1 MVKIFCVNSG
11 ETKSF
16 QSGTALHSISKEF
29 SLGLQYE
36 AVAARVNNEVEG
48 LNFKV
53 YNHKDVEFI
62 DITSDDG
69 MRMYVRSLTFV
80 MMKALN
86 DLFPGR
92 VVRFEN
98 PISKGY
104 YCRMDGGIDEAQVAQ
119 VRERMC
125 EIIAEDIP
133 FHRVD
138 CRTAEAIEV
147 FEKLGRVDRVRL
159 LKTYK
164 YLYTS
169 YYILGDYIDHYYE
182 GLLPSSGYIKLFEI
196 EKFAEGVLLR
206 VPDQDCPTTLE
217 DKVPQ
222 EKLQERFEER
232 LHWHQVMGVETI
244 GDFNLA
250 MNMGHE
256 VDLVNIAEALQEKR
270 FSAMADSIKERGA
283 RVVLIAGPSSSGK
296 TTSSKRLSV
305 HLLACGLKPV
315 AVSLDDFFVDREKS
329 PRKPN
334 GDFDFESI
342 YSIDL
347 PYFNSALTKILAG
360 EEVELPYYNFV
371 TGRREYHGNKIKL
384 TPQMV
389 LVIEGTHGLNPM
401 LTEQVPE
408 KEKFRIYVSAL
419 TSMKLD
425 YHNYISTSDTRL
437 LRRMVRDAK
446 YRGFSAVETISR
458 WSSVREGEEEWIFPY
473 QENADVMF
481 NSSLLYELAAFK
493 SQAEPML
500 RAVPQTCREY
510 SVARRLLRFLDYIV
524 PLRENILPLTSVI
537 REFLGGSTFTY

>member
-1 MVKIFCVNSG
+1 
-11 ETKSF
+11 
-16 QSGTALHSISKEF
+16 
-29 SLGLQYE
+29 
-36 AVAARVNNEVEG
+36 
-48 LNFKV
+48 
-53 YNHKDVEFI
+53 
-62 DITSDDG
+62 
-69 MRMYVRSLTFV
+69 
-80 MMKALN
+80 
-86 DLFPGR
+86 
-92 VVRFEN
+92 
-98 PISKGY
+98 
-104 YCRMDGGIDEAQVAQ
+104 
-119 VRERMC
+119 
-125 EIIAEDIP
+125 
-133 FHRVD
+133 
-138 CRTAEAIEV
+138 
-147 FEKLGRVDRVRL
+147 
-159 LKTYK
+159 
-164 YLYTS
+164 
-169 YYILGDYIDHYYE
+169 
-182 GLLPSSGYIKLFEI
+182 PSSGYIKLFEI

-458 WSSVREGEEEWIFPY
+458 WPSVREGEEEWIFPY

-481 NSSLLYELAAFK
+481 NSSLFYELAAFK